1 MLVVI
6 VVMRRTRTRKD
17 VKPLSFQQERTPH
30 EGEHPTVTSMYQSAY
45 EMPEIQHHLSVDTSG
60 HYEMDETFHGT
71 ASARAANSTN
81 ARDGAQYS
89 EINQGPTGGGG
100 YGVEGM
106 YEEPERS
113 SAAVTVKGTQ
123 KTQKKVAGR
132 AQKES
137 QSKPANLSELYA
149 QPDKSKKT
157 RKEKAGDN
165 DKGLNSTPGPDQ
177 LYAQPDKT
185 KKSGKR
191 QSNQQQLQP
200 VAGPEQLYT
209 QPNETHSVTGMYEA
223 GENMEGP
230 PDPPPPYVPA
240 EEQYYNTR
248 SGAGPPSQER
258 NYDYAELDWSL
269 K

>member
-1 MLVVI
+1 MALVVI
-6 VVMRRTRTRKD
+6 VVRRMKTRKD
-17 VKPLSFQQERTPH
+17 AEPLSFQQERTPR

-45 EMPEIQHHLSVDTSG
+45 EMPEIQHHISADISG
-60 HYEMDETFHGT
+60 HYEMDETFTGT
-71 ASARAANSTN
+71 FSAVH
-81 ARDGAQYS
+81 DGTQYS
-89 EINQGPTGGGG
+89 EINQGSAGGGG
-100 YGVEGM
+100 YGEVGM

-123 KTQKKVAGR
+123 KTKKKVAGT

-137 QSKPANLSELYA
+137 QSKPVNLNELYA

-157 RKEKAGDN
+157 RKGKAGD
-165 DKGLNSTPGPDQ
+165 NSTPGPDQ

-185 KKSGKR
+185 KKRGKR

-200 VAGPEQLYT
+200 VTDPEQLYT
-209 QPNETHSVTGMYEA
+209 QPNKTHSVADMYEA

-230 PDPPPPYVPA
+230 PAPPPPYVPV

-258 NYDYAELDWSL
+258 NYDYAELDWSQ

>member
-1 MLVVI
+1 MVVI
-6 VVMRRTRTRKD
+6 VVMRRMRSRKE
-17 VKPLSFQQERTPH
+17 VEFLNFHQERTPH

-45 EMPEIQHHLSVDTSG
+45 EMPEIQHRLSADISG
-60 HYEMDETFHGT
+60 HDEMDETFHGT
-71 ASARAANSTN
+71 APARAANSTN

-89 EINQGPTGGGG
+89 EITQGPAGDG

-113 SAAVTVKGTQ
+113 SATATVKGTQ
-123 KTQKKVAGR
+123 KIKKKVAGT
-132 AQKES
+132 AEKGSASE
-137 QSKPANLSELYA
+137 PVNLHELYA

-157 RKEKAGDN
+157 QKGKAGDN
-165 DKGLNSTPGPDQ
+165 GKGLNKTPGPDQ

-200 VAGPEQLYT
+200 VADPDQLYT
-209 QPNETHSVTGMYEA
+209 QPNKTHSAAGMYET

-230 PDPPPPYVPA
+230 PDPPPPYVPV

-258 NYDYAELDWSL
+258 NYDYAELDWSH

>member
-45 EMPEIQHHLSVDTSG
+45 EMPEIQDHLSVDISG
-60 HYEMDETFHGT
+60 HYEMDETLHGT
-71 ASARAANSTN
+71 ASARAANSIN

-89 EINQGPTGGGG
+89 EITQGPAGDG
-100 YGVEGM
+100 YGVEGS

-123 KTQKKVAGR
+123 KTKKKVAGT

-137 QSKPANLSELYA
+137 QSKPVNLNELYA

-157 RKEKAGDN
+157 RKGKAGDN
-165 DKGLNSTPGPDQ
+165 DKGLNSTSGPDQ
-177 LYAQPDKT
+177 LYAQPDKA

-200 VAGPEQLYT
+200 VADPEQLYT
-209 QPNETHSVTGMYEA
+209 RPNKTPSVTGMYEA
-223 GENMEGP
+223 GQNMEGP
-230 PDPPPPYVPA
+230 PDPPPPYVPV

-248 SGAGPPSQER
+248 SGAGSPSQER
-258 NYDYAELDWSL
+258 TYDYAELDWSQ